1 MFELREKHK
10 SQVSEENKWDWSL
23 MKCDW
28 DKIVSCPPGVL
39 WEIVSHPPA
48 LPEDTWDKIF
58 SRPSTLHKYDWDK
71 IFSRPSTLDKYDW
84 DSIPPMGA
92 GESAYRMLVLMG
104 AFRSAPATSQRS
116 RAGMSRTLETV

>member
-1 MFELREKHK
+1 MFELREKHT

-28 DKIVSCPPGVL
+28 DKVLFPSTRPGVL
-39 WEIVSHPPA
+39 WEIVPRPPA
-48 LPEDTWDKIF
+48 LPEDTWDKIV
-58 SRPSTLHKYDWDK
+58 SCP
-71 IFSRPSTLDKYDW
+71 PALDKYDW

-104 AFRSAPATSQRS
+104 DIPFCPDYLAKVKSWDESHP
-116 RAGMSRTLETV
+116 